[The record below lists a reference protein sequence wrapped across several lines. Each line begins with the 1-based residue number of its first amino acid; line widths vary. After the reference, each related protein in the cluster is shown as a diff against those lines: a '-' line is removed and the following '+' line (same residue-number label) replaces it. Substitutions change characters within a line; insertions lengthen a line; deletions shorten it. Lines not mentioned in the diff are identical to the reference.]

1 MRLWAGLL
9 ALVRKEMLLLLRDP
23 HALAVLF
30 IMPTL
35 FLLLMAGAMSSYMQ
49 DKPPALRLII
59 EAPHDDASQFFRD
72 ALQAQLPD
80 SQLFDESS
88 ESLAQVQLPADFSD
102 KLLDSPHQGP
112 SLSFP
117 AQFDKLSRQRL
128 HSAVSI
134 ALAQTRLLAYLEDS
148 GVIDAELSRAER
160 LHLVQQRTQSQI
172 NEQEQLASGDLSGR
186 ANATQLSVPAWL
198 IFGMFFVVLPMAGG
212 FQREQQS
219 GTLLRL
225 RCLGLNLGTLVL
237 SKLLPYLAINLL
249 QFVLLLGIGVYGLPL
264 RGLPALSL
272 PGSAVAYPILAISIA
287 LATCSLGLLLAA
299 LARSSEQA
307 LLLGGG
313 MNILLAAIGGIMVPK
328 SVMPAAMAQL
338 AEVSPMSWALDAFLT
353 LLVGHGSLADIAP
366 YCARLLLFAA
376 LCGVA
381 GLLLFTRRVQRTQWT
396 THY

>member
-264 RGLPALSL
+264 LGLPALSL

>member
-1 MRLWAGLL
+1 MRLW
-9 ALVRKEMLLLLRDP
+9 ALVRKEVLLLLRDP

-49 DKPPALRLII
+49 DKPPALRVII
-59 EAPHDDASQFFRD
+59 EAPQDDASQFFRD
-72 ALQAQLPD
+72 ALQAQLAD
-80 SQLFDESS
+80 STLLTNSDER
-88 ESLAQVQLPADFSD
+88 LARVRLPADFTD
-102 KLLDSPHQGP
+102 TLLDSPHQGP
-112 SLSFP
+112 SLSYP

-148 GVIDAELSRAER
+148 GVVDAELSRAER
-160 LHLVQQRTQSQI
+160 LKLVQQRTQSQI

-237 SKLLPYLAINLL
+237 SKLLPYFAINLL
-249 QFVLLLGIGVYGLPL
+249 QFALLLSIGVYGLPL
-264 RGLPALSL
+264 LGLPALSL
-272 PGSAVAYPILAISIA
+272 PGSAVAYPLLAISVA
-287 LATCSLGLLLAA
+287 LATCSLGLLLAS

-313 MNILLAAIGGIMVPK
+313 INILLAAIGGIMVPK

-338 AEVSPMSWALDAFLT
+338 AEISPMSWALDAFLT

-366 YCARLLLFAA
+366 YCARLLMFAA
-376 LCGVA
+376 VCGMA

>member
-1 MRLWAGLL
+1 MRIW
-9 ALVRKEMLLLLRDP
+9 ALVRKEELLLLRDP

-49 DKPPALRLII
+49 DKPPALRVII
-59 EAPHDDASQFFRD
+59 EAPQDDASQFFRD
-72 ALQAQLPD
+72 ALQAQLAD
-80 SQLFDESS
+80 SMLLTNSDEP
-88 ESLAQVQLPADFSD
+88 LAQVRLPADFTD
-102 KLLDSPHQGP
+102 TLLDSPHQGP
-112 SLSFP
+112 SLSYP

-148 GVIDAELSRAER
+148 GVVDAELSRAER
-160 LHLVQQRTQSQI
+160 LKLVQQRTQSQI

-198 IFGMFFVVLPMAGG
+198 IFGMFFVMLPMAGG

-237 SKLLPYLAINLL
+237 SKLLPYFAINLL
-249 QFVLLLGIGVYGLPL
+249 QFALLLSIGVYGLPL
-264 RGLPALSL
+264 LGLPALSL
-272 PGSAVAYPILAISIA
+272 PGSAVAYPLLAISVA

-313 MNILLAAIGGIMVPK
+313 INILLAAIGGIMVPK

-338 AEVSPMSWALDAFLT
+338 AEISPMSWALDAFLT

-376 LCGVA
+376 VCGMA

>member
-1 MRLWAGLL
+1 MRLW
-9 ALVRKEMLLLLRDP
+9 ALVRKEVLLLLRDP

-49 DKPPALRLII
+49 DKPPALRLMI
-59 EAPHDDASQFFRD
+59 EAPQDDASQFFHD
-72 ALQAQLPD
+72 ALQAQLAD
-80 SQLFDESS
+80 STLLTNSDEH
-88 ESLAQVQLPADFSD
+88 LAQVRLPADFAAT
-102 KLLDSPHQGP
+102 LLDSPHRGP

-160 LHLVQQRTQSQI
+160 LKLVQQRTQSQI
-172 NEQEQLASGDLSGR
+172 DEQEQLASGDLSGR
-186 ANATQLSVPAWL
+186 ANASQLSVPAWL

-225 RCLGLNLGTLVL
+225 RCLGLPLSTLVL
-237 SKLLPYLAINLL
+237 SKLLPYFAINLL
-249 QFVLLLGIGVYGLPL
+249 QFVLLLGIGIHGLPL
-264 RGLPALSL
+264 LGLPALSL
-272 PGSAVAYPILAISIA
+272 PGSAAAYPLLAISVA
-287 LATCSLGLLLAA
+287 LATSSLGLLLAA

-313 MNILLAAIGGIMVPK
+313 INILLAAIGGIMVPK

-338 AEVSPMSWALDAFLT
+338 AEISPMSWALDAFLT

>member
-1 MRLWAGLL
+1 MRLWALL
-9 ALVRKEMLLLLRDP
+9 RKEVLLLLRDP

-30 IMPTL
+30 LMPTL
-35 FLLLMAGAMSSYMQ
+35 FLVLMAGAMSSYMQ
-49 DKPPALRLII
+49 DKPPALRLIV
-59 EAPHDDASQFFRD
+59 EAPQLDDASQFFRE

-80 SQLFDESS
+80 SQLLGASS
-88 ESLAQVQLPADFSD
+88 ERLARVRLPEDFAEH
-102 KLLDSPHQGP
+102 LLDSPHQGP

-148 GVIDAELSRAER
+148 GVVEAELSRAQR
-160 LHLVQQRTQSQI
+160 LQLVQQRTQSRIDQR
-172 NEQEQLASGDLSGR
+172 EQLASGDLSGR

-249 QFVLLLGIGVYGLPL
+249 QFVLLLGIGVFGLPL
-264 RGLPALSL
+264 LGLPALSL
-272 PGSAVAYPILAISIA
+272 PGSAAAYGLLALSVA

-313 MNILLAAIGGIMVPK
+313 INILLAAIGGIMVPK

-338 AEVSPMSWALDAFLT
+338 AEISPMSWALDAFLT

-376 LCGVA
+376 LFGIG
-381 GLLLFTRRVQRTQWT
+381 GLLLFTRRVRHTQWT

>member
-1 MRLWAGLL
+1 MRLW
-9 ALVRKEMLLLLRDP
+9 ALVRKEVLLLLRDP

-49 DKPPALRLII
+49 DKPPALRVII
-59 EAPHDDASQFFRD
+59 EAPQDDASQFFRD
-72 ALQAQLPD
+72 ALQAQLAD
-80 SQLFDESS
+80 STLLTNSDER
-88 ESLAQVQLPADFSD
+88 LARVRLPADFAD
-102 KLLDSPHQGP
+102 TLLDSPHHGP
-112 SLSFP
+112 SLSYP

-148 GVIDAELSRAER
+148 GVVDAELSRAER
-160 LHLVQQRTQSQI
+160 LKLVQQRTQSQI

-249 QFVLLLGIGVYGLPL
+249 QFALLLSIGVYGLPL
-264 RGLPALSL
+264 LGLPALSL
-272 PGSAVAYPILAISIA
+272 PGSAVAYPLLAISVA
-287 LATCSLGLLLAA
+287 LATCCLGLLLAA

-313 MNILLAAIGGIMVPK
+313 INILLAAIGGIMVPK

-338 AEVSPMSWALDAFLT
+338 AEISPMSWALDAFLI

-366 YCARLLLFAA
+366 YCVRLLLFAA
-376 LCGVA
+376 VCGMA

>member
-1 MRLWAGLL
+1 MRLW
-9 ALVRKEMLLLLRDP
+9 ALVRKEVLLLLRDP

-49 DKPPALRLII
+49 DKPPALRVII
-59 EAPHDDASQFFRD
+59 EAPQDDASQFFRD
-72 ALQAQLPD
+72 ALQAQLAD
-80 SQLFDESS
+80 STLLTNSDER
-88 ESLAQVQLPADFSD
+88 LARVRLPADFAD
-102 KLLDSPHQGP
+102 TLLDTPHQGP
-112 SLSFP
+112 SLSYP

-134 ALAQTRLLAYLEDS
+134 ALAQTRLLVYLEDS
-148 GVIDAELSRAER
+148 GVVDAELTRAER
-160 LHLVQQRTQSQI
+160 LKLVQQRTQSQI
-172 NEQEQLASGDLSGR
+172 NEQERLASGDLSGR

-198 IFGMFFVVLPMAGG
+198 IFGMFFVMLPMAGG

-237 SKLLPYLAINLL
+237 SKLLPYFAINLL
-249 QFVLLLGIGVYGLPL
+249 QFALLLSIGVYGLPL
-264 RGLPALSL
+264 LGLPALSL
-272 PGSAVAYPILAISIA
+272 PGSAVAYPLLAISVA
-287 LATCSLGLLLAA
+287 LATCSLGLLLAS

-313 MNILLAAIGGIMVPK
+313 INILLAAIGGIMVPK

-338 AEVSPMSWALDAFLT
+338 AEISPMSWALDAFLT

-366 YCARLLLFAA
+366 YCARLLMFAA
-376 LCGVA
+376 VCGMA

>member
-1 MRLWAGLL
+1 MRLW
-9 ALVRKEMLLLLRDP
+9 ALVRKEVLLLLRDP

-49 DKPPALRLII
+49 DKPPALRVII
-59 EAPHDDASQFFRD
+59 EAPQDDASQFFRD
-72 ALQAQLPD
+72 ALQAQLAD
-80 SQLFDESS
+80 STLLTNSDEP
-88 ESLAQVQLPADFSD
+88 LAQVRLPADFTD
-102 KLLDSPHQGP
+102 TLLDSPHQGP
-112 SLSFP
+112 SLSYP

-148 GVIDAELSRAER
+148 GVVDAELSRAER
-160 LHLVQQRTQSQI
+160 LKLVQQRTQSQI

-237 SKLLPYLAINLL
+237 SKLLPYFAINLL
-249 QFVLLLGIGVYGLPL
+249 QFALLLSIGVYGLPL
-264 RGLPALSL
+264 LGLPALSL
-272 PGSAVAYPILAISIA
+272 PGSAVAYPLLAISVA

-313 MNILLAAIGGIMVPK
+313 INILLAAIGGIMVPK

-338 AEVSPMSWALDAFLT
+338 AEISPMSWALDAFLT

-376 LCGVA
+376 VCGMA

>member
-1 MRLWAGLL
+1 MRLW
-9 ALVRKEMLLLLRDP
+9 ALVRKEVLLLLRDP

-49 DKPPALRLII
+49 DKPPALRVII
-59 EAPHDDASQFFRD
+59 EAPQDDASQFFSD
-72 ALQAQLPD
+72 ALQVQLAD
-80 SQLFDESS
+80 STLLTNSDER
-88 ESLAQVQLPADFSD
+88 LARVRLPADFTD
-102 KLLDSPHQGP
+102 TLLDSPHQGP
-112 SLSFP
+112 SLSYP

-134 ALAQTRLLAYLEDS
+134 ALAQTRLLGYLEDS
-148 GVIDAELSRAER
+148 GVVDAELSRAER
-160 LHLVQQRTQSQI
+160 LKLVQQRTQSQI

-237 SKLLPYLAINLL
+237 SKLLPYFAINLL
-249 QFVLLLGIGVYGLPL
+249 QFALLLSIGVYGLPL
-264 RGLPALSL
+264 LGLPALSL
-272 PGSAVAYPILAISIA
+272 PGSAVAYPLLAISVA

-313 MNILLAAIGGIMVPK
+313 INILLAAIGGIMVPK

-338 AEVSPMSWALDAFLT
+338 AEISPMSWALDAFLT

-376 LCGVA
+376 VCGMA

>member
-1 MRLWAGLL
+1 MRLW
-9 ALVRKEMLLLLRDP
+9 ALVRKEVLLLLRDP

-59 EAPHDDASQFFRD
+59 EAPQDDASQFFRD
-72 ALQAQLPD
+72 ALQAQLAD
-80 SQLFDESS
+80 STLLTNSDER
-88 ESLAQVQLPADFSD
+88 LARVRLPADFTD
-102 KLLDSPHQGP
+102 TLLDSPHQGP
-112 SLSFP
+112 SLSYP

-148 GVIDAELSRAER
+148 GVVDAALSRAER
-160 LHLVQQRTQSQI
+160 LKLVQQRTQSQI

-237 SKLLPYLAINLL
+237 SKLLPYFAINLL
-249 QFVLLLGIGVYGLPL
+249 QFALLLSIGVYGLPL
-264 RGLPALSL
+264 LGLPALSL
-272 PGSAVAYPILAISIA
+272 PGSAVAYPLLAISVA

-313 MNILLAAIGGIMVPK
+313 INILLAAIGGIMVPK

-338 AEVSPMSWALDAFLT
+338 AEISPMSWALDAFLI

-366 YCARLLLFAA
+366 YCARLLMFAA
-376 LCGVA
+376 VCGMA

>member
-1 MRLWAGLL
+1 MRLW
-9 ALVRKEMLLLLRDP
+9 ALVRKEVLLLLRDP

-59 EAPHDDASQFFRD
+59 EAPQDDASQFFRD
-72 ALQAQLPD
+72 ALQAQLAD
-80 SQLFDESS
+80 STLLTNSDER
-88 ESLAQVQLPADFSD
+88 LARVRLPADFTD
-102 KLLDSPHQGP
+102 TLLDSPHQGP
-112 SLSFP
+112 SLSYP

-134 ALAQTRLLAYLEDS
+134 ALAQTRLLVYLEDS
-148 GVIDAELSRAER
+148 GVVDAELTRAER
-160 LHLVQQRTQSQI
+160 LKLVQQRTQSQI

-212 FQREQQS
+212 FQREQHS

-237 SKLLPYLAINLL
+237 SKLLPYFAINLL
-249 QFVLLLGIGVYGLPL
+249 QFALLLSIGVYGLPL
-264 RGLPALSL
+264 LGLPALSL
-272 PGSAVAYPILAISIA
+272 PGSAVAYPLLAISVA

-313 MNILLAAIGGIMVPK
+313 INILLAAIGGIMVPK

-338 AEVSPMSWALDAFLT
+338 AEISPMSWALDAFLT

-376 LCGVA
+376 VCGMA